1 MLEEDGGLAA
11 GEADNFDAKVRM
23 GDRVS
28 IFIIREL
35 FKTNLES

>member
-1 MLEEDGGLAA
+1 MLEEDGGGAA

-28 IFIIREL
+28 IFIRER
-35 FKTNLES
+35 FKTNLVS